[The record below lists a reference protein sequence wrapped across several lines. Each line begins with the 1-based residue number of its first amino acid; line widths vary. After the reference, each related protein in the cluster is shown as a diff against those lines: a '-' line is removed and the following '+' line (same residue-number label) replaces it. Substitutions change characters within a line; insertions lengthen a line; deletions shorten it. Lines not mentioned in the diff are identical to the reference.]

1 MNYYIV
7 RQLIGFGGVG
17 MNSKIYDIIGPS
29 MTFSEHLH
37 ARRERWWVKG
47 QLSQFSRL
55 SGKLQGRS
63 FMKDN
68 GFKVPEE
75 IGVYS
80 DIDEIPEFS
89 ELPRKFVLKP
99 SRGYSAQNV
108 FVMSDGVNFLDG
120 KIYD

>member
-1 MNYYIV
+1 
-7 RQLIGFGGVG
+7 
-17 MNSKIYDIIGPS
+17 
-29 MTFSEHLH
+29 
-37 ARRERWWVKG
+37 
-47 QLSQFSRL
+47 
-55 SGKLQGRS
+55 
-63 FMKDN
+63 MKDN